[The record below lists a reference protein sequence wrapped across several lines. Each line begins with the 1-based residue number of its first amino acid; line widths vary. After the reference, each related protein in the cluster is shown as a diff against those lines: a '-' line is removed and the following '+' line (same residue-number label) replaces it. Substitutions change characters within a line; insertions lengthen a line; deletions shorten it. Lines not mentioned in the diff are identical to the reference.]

1 MGSLLFIILLVLKL
15 AGVIAISWTKV
26 ILIPVAVAVVE
37 VIVYLLFVFLWA
49 KIVEFLYNRF

>member
-49 KIVEFLYNRF
+49 KLVEFLYNRF